1 MPQRCGELI
10 TNLKSPLSR
19 GKKDI
24 IQFFLKSYYFK
35 EALMNTTLFD
45 RVSAVKADLLVTFV
59 PSEGAF
65 PESTAWVDGNAD
77 GQLSQLRESGVFKGG
92 LGQTLLLPRVS
103 QKIASAVLLVGI
115 GKDAELSDMQA
126 RKVIAAVAAQVKSLP
141 YASVALASRA
151 LLLKKRTASEVTA
164 LVAQW
169 LNEGF
174 YNFLGF
180 KQDDATKNTKVET
193 LLIEGDDE
201 ATLAIG
207 TATANGSAFA
217 RQLGNLPGNVCTPNY
232 LALQAQHFG
241 EKYGIEVELLDET
254 KMDEL
259 GMHCLLSVGRGS
271 DQPSYL
277 IVMHY
282 RGGDESEA
290 PHVLLGKGIT
300 FDTGGISLK
309 PGQKMDEM
317 KYDMCGA
324 ASVFGTMKAI
334 CELKPKLNFTAVVAA
349 AENMPSARAT
359 KPGDIVKTMSGQTV
373 EVLNTDAEGRL
384 VLCDALTYIERFK
397 PKSVVDIA
405 TLTGACV
412 VALGSVNS
420 GMYANDDDV
429 ADALKEASQISADKI
444 WQMPLN
450 EEYQQQL
457 DSNFAD
463 IGNIGGPEAGSV
475 TAACFLSRFTGSYP
489 WAHLDIAGVAWSGGA
504 AKGATGRPVAL
515 LTRYLLGKAN

>member
-1 MPQRCGELI
+1 
-10 TNLKSPLSR
+10 
-19 GKKDI
+19 
-24 IQFFLKSYYFK
+24 
-35 EALMNTTLFD
+35 MNMALFD
-45 RVSAVKADLLVTFV
+45 RLSTVQADLLVAFV
-59 PSEGAF
+59 PTEGAL
-65 PESTAWVDGNAD
+65 PESTAWIDENVA
-77 GQLSQLRESGVFKGG
+77 GQISQLRDSAVFKGSVA
-92 LGQTLLLPRVS
+92 QTLLLPIMT
-103 QKIASAVLLVGI
+103 QDFAQAVLLVGI

-126 RKVIAAVAAQVKSLP
+126 RKVVAAVAAQIKGLP
-141 YASVALASRA
+141 YESVAVASAALA
-151 LLLKKRTASEVTA
+151 LKGRSESDVVA
-164 LVAQW
+164 LVSQW

-180 KQDDATKNTKVET
+180 KENDAEKTTKVT
-193 LLIEGDDE
+193 SLLIQGSDE
-201 ATLAIG
+201 AALAIG
-207 TATANGSAFA
+207 TATASGSAFA
-217 RQLGNLPGNVCTPNY
+217 RQLGNLPGNVCTPSY
-232 LALQAQHFG
+232 LASKAQHLAEEFS
-241 EKYGIEVELLDET
+241 IDVELLDES

-259 GMHCLLSVGRGS
+259 GMNCLLSVGHGS

-282 RGGDESEA
+282 RGGEEGDA

-309 PGQKMDEM
+309 PGAKMDEM

-359 KPGDIVKTMSGQTV
+359 KPGDIVKTMSGKTV
-373 EVLNTDAEGRL
+373 EILNTDAEGRL
-384 VLCDALTYIERFK
+384 VLCDALSYIERFE

-420 GMYANDDDV
+420 GMYANNDDL
-429 ADALKEASQISADKI
+429 ASELKAASQTAADKI
-444 WQMPLN
+444 WQMPLD

-463 IGNIGGPEAGSV
+463 IANIGGPEAGSV
-475 TAACFLSRFTGSYP
+475 TAACFLSRFTESYP
-489 WAHLDIAGVAWSGGA
+489 WAHLDIAGTAWSGGA
-504 AKGATGRPVAL
+504 NKGASGRPVAL
-515 LTRYLLGKAN
+515 LTRYLLAKA

>member
-1 MPQRCGELI
+1 
-10 TNLKSPLSR
+10 
-19 GKKDI
+19 
-24 IQFFLKSYYFK
+24 
-35 EALMNTTLFD
+35 MNMALFD
-45 RVSAVKADLLVTFV
+45 RLSTVQADLLVAFV
-59 PSEGAF
+59 PSEGDF
-65 PESTAWVDGNAD
+65 PESTSWVDENAN
-77 GQLSQLRESGVFKGG
+77 GQVSQLRETGVFKGG
-92 LGQTLLLPRVS
+92 VAQTLLLPAVS
-103 QKIASAVLLVGI
+103 QDFAQAVLLVGI

-126 RKVIAAVAAQVKSLP
+126 RKVIAAVAAQIKGLP
-141 YASVALASRA
+141 FASVAVASA
-151 LLLKKRTASEVTA
+151 GLVLKNRSQADVLA

-180 KQDDATKNTKVET
+180 KKDDAEKATKVT
-193 LLIEGDDE
+193 ALLLEGTDE
-201 ATLAIG
+201 AALAIG
-207 TATANGSAFA
+207 TATAKGSAFA
-217 RQLGNLPGNVCTPNY
+217 RQLGNLPGNVCTPSY
-232 LALQAQHFG
+232 LASQAQQLG
-241 EKYGIEVELLDET
+241 EEYSIGVELLDES

-259 GMHCLLSVGRGS
+259 GMHCLLSVGHGS

-277 IVMHY
+277 IVMNY
-282 RGGDESEA
+282 RGGEEGDA

-309 PGQKMDEM
+309 PGPKMDEM

-334 CELKPKLNFTAVVAA
+334 CELKPKLNFTAVIAA
-349 AENMPSARAT
+349 AENMPGARAT

-373 EVLNTDAEGRL
+373 EILNTDAEGRL

-420 GMYANDDDV
+420 GMYANNDGL
-429 ADALKEASQISADKI
+429 ASELKTASQVSADKI
-444 WQMPLN
+444 WQMPLD

-489 WAHLDIAGVAWSGGA
+489 WAHLDIAGTAWSGGA
-504 AKGATGRPVAL
+504 TKGASGRPVAL
-515 LTRYLLGKAN
+515 LTRYLLGKA

>member
-1 MPQRCGELI
+1 
-10 TNLKSPLSR
+10 
-19 GKKDI
+19 
-24 IQFFLKSYYFK
+24 
-35 EALMNTTLFD
+35 MNTALFD
-45 RVSAVKADLLVTFV
+45 RVSNVQADLLVVFV
-59 PSEGAF
+59 PSEGVL

-77 GQLSQLRESGVFKGG
+77 GQLLQLRESGVFKAG
-92 LGQTLLLPRVS
+92 LGQTLLLPSVTQDFS
-103 QKIASAVLLVGI
+103 QPVLLVGL
-115 GKDAELSDMQA
+115 GKGEELSDMQA
-126 RKVIAAVAAQVKSLP
+126 RKVVAAVAGAVKGLP
-141 YASVALASRA
+141 FAEVALASSA
-151 LLLKKRTASEVTA
+151 LQVKNRTASEVTA

-180 KQDDATKNTKVET
+180 KQDDAEKATKVTT
-193 LLIEGDDE
+193 LLLEGSE
-201 ATLAIG
+201 ESALKIG
-207 TATANGSAFA
+207 AATASGSAFA
-217 RQLGNLPGNVCTPNY
+217 RQLGNLPGNVCTPSY
-232 LALQAQHFG
+232 LASKAQHF
-241 EKYGIEVELLDET
+241 EEEYGIEVELLDET

-282 RGGDESEA
+282 RGGEEGDA

-309 PGQKMDEM
+309 PGAKMDEM

-324 ASVFGTMKAI
+324 ASVFGTMKTI

-349 AENMPSARAT
+349 AENMPSGRAT
-359 KPGDIVKTMSGQTV
+359 KPGDIVKTMSGKTV

-384 VLCDALTYIERFK
+384 VLCDALTYIERFQ

-420 GMYANDDDV
+420 GMYANNEDLA
-429 ADALKEASQISADKI
+429 ADLKAASQTSADKI
-444 WQMPLN
+444 WQMPLD

-475 TAACFLSRFTGSYP
+475 TAACFLSRFTQSYP
-489 WAHLDIAGVAWSGGA
+489 WAHLDIAGTAWTGGA
-504 AKGATGRPVAL
+504 AKGASGRPVAL
-515 LTRYLLGKAN
+515 LTRYLLDKAN

>member
-1 MPQRCGELI
+1 
-10 TNLKSPLSR
+10 
-19 GKKDI
+19 
-24 IQFFLKSYYFK
+24 
-35 EALMNTTLFD
+35 MNMALFD
-45 RVSAVKADLLVTFV
+45 RLSTVQADLLVVFV

-65 PESTAWVDGNAD
+65 PESTAWIDENAS
-77 GQLSQLRESGVFKGG
+77 GQVSQLRESGVFKAGVA
-92 LGQTLLLPRVS
+92 QTLLLPGVT
-103 QKIASAVLLVGI
+103 QDFAQAVLLVGV
-115 GKDAELSDMQA
+115 GKEVQLSDMQA
-126 RKVIAAVAAQVKSLP
+126 RKVIAAIAAQIKGLP
-141 YASVALASRA
+141 FASVAVATTGLALKNRSQSDA
-151 LLLKKRTASEVTA
+151 LA

-180 KQDDATKNTKVET
+180 KMDDAEKATKVT
-193 LLIEGDDE
+193 NLLLEGTDE
-201 ATLAIG
+201 AALTIG
-207 TATANGSAFA
+207 TATASGSAFA
-217 RQLGNLPGNVCTPNY
+217 RQLGNLPGNVCTPSY
-232 LALQAQHFG
+232 LASQAQQLG
-241 EKYGIEVELLDET
+241 EEYGIGVELLDES

-259 GMHCLLSVGRGS
+259 GMNCLLSVGHGS

-277 IVMHY
+277 IVMNY
-282 RGGDESEA
+282 RGGEEGDA

-309 PGQKMDEM
+309 PGPKMDEM

-324 ASVFGTMKAI
+324 ASVFGTMKTI
-334 CELKPKLNFTAVVAA
+334 CELKPKLNFTAVIAA

-373 EVLNTDAEGRL
+373 EILNTDAEGRL
-384 VLCDALTYIERFK
+384 VLCDALTYIKRFT

-420 GMYANDDDV
+420 GMYANN
-429 ADALKEASQISADKI
+429 DALATELKVASQTAADKI
-444 WQMPLN
+444 WQMPLD

-463 IGNIGGPEAGSV
+463 IANIGGPEAGSV
-475 TAACFLSRFTGSYP
+475 TAACFLSRFTESYP
-489 WAHLDIAGVAWSGGA
+489 WAHLDIAGTAWSGGA
-504 AKGATGRPVAL
+504 AKGASGRPVAL
-515 LTRYLLGKAN
+515 LTRYLLGKVS

>member
-1 MPQRCGELI
+1 
-10 TNLKSPLSR
+10 
-19 GKKDI
+19 
-24 IQFFLKSYYFK
+24 
-35 EALMNTTLFD
+35 MNMALFD
-45 RVSAVKADLLVTFV
+45 RLSTVQADLLVAFV
-59 PSEGAF
+59 PSEGDF
-65 PESTAWVDGNAD
+65 SESTAWVDENSA
-77 GQLSQLRESGVFKGG
+77 GQVSQLRATGVFKGG
-92 LGQTLLLPRVS
+92 VAQTLLLPS
-103 QKIASAVLLVGI
+103 MTQDFAQAVLLVGT
-115 GKDAELSDMQA
+115 GKDSELSDMQA
-126 RKVIAAVAAQVKSLP
+126 RKVIAAVAAQIKGLP
-141 YASVALASRA
+141 YVSVALASA
-151 LLLKKRTASEVTA
+151 SLVLKKRSQSDVTA

-180 KQDDATKNTKVET
+180 KQDDASKATKVES
-193 LLIEGDDE
+193 LFIEGTDE
-201 ATLAIG
+201 AALAIG
-207 TATANGSAFA
+207 TATASGSAFA
-217 RQLGNLPGNVCTPNY
+217 RQLGNLPGNICTPSY
-232 LALQAQHFG
+232 LASKAQHLG
-241 EKYGIEVELLDET
+241 EEYAIDVELLDEN

-282 RGGDESEA
+282 RGGEKDEA

-309 PGQKMDEM
+309 PGPKMDEM

-334 CELKPKLNFTAVVAA
+334 CELKPKLNFTAVIAA
-349 AENMPSARAT
+349 AENMPSSRAT

-373 EVLNTDAEGRL
+373 EILNTDAEGRL
-384 VLCDALTYIERFK
+384 VLCDALSYIERFK

-420 GMYANDDDV
+420 GMYANDDDL
-429 ADALKEASQISADKI
+429 AAELKSASQTAADKI
-444 WQMPLN
+444 WQMPLD

-463 IGNIGGPEAGSV
+463 IANIGGPEAGSV
-475 TAACFLSRFTGSYP
+475 TAACFLSRFTESYP
-489 WAHLDIAGVAWSGGA
+489 WAHLDIAGTAWAGGA
-504 AKGATGRPVAL
+504 TKGASGRPVAL
-515 LTRYLLGKAN
+515 LTRYLLAKA

>member
-1 MPQRCGELI
+1 
-10 TNLKSPLSR
+10 
-19 GKKDI
+19 
-24 IQFFLKSYYFK
+24 
-35 EALMNTTLFD
+35 MNTVLFD
-45 RVSAVKADLLVTFV
+45 RVSSVQADLLVVFV
-59 PSEGAF
+59 PSEGEL
-65 PESTAWVDGNAD
+65 PESTAWVDENAA
-77 GQLSQLRESGVFKGG
+77 GQIAQLRASGVFKAG
-92 LGQTLLLPRVS
+92 LGQTLLLPAVS
-103 QKIASAVLLVGI
+103 QDFSQAVLLVGT
-115 GKDAELSDMQA
+115 GKGAELSDMQA
-126 RKVIAAVAAQVKSLP
+126 RKVVAAVAAQIKGLP
-141 YASVALASRA
+141 FESVAVASAA
-151 LLLKKRTASEVTA
+151 LSLKGRTESQTVA

-174 YNFLGF
+174 YQFLGL
-180 KQDDATKNTKVET
+180 KQDDEEKVSKVTT
-193 LLIEGDDE
+193 LMLEGKDQG
-201 ATLAIG
+201 ALTIG
-207 TATANGSAFA
+207 AATAQGSAFA
-217 RQLGNLPGNVCTPNY
+217 RQLGNLPGNICTPSY
-232 LALQAQHFG
+232 LASKAQQF
-241 EKYGIEVELLDET
+241 EEDYGIEVELLDET

-282 RGGDESEA
+282 RGGQEGDA

-309 PGQKMDEM
+309 PGAKMDEM

-324 ASVFGTMKAI
+324 ASVFGTMKTI

-349 AENMPSARAT
+349 AENMPSGRAT
-359 KPGDIVKTMSGQTV
+359 KPGDVVKTMSGKTV

-384 VLCDALTYIERFK
+384 VLCDALTYIERFE

-420 GMYANDDDV
+420 GMYANDE
-429 ADALKEASQISADKI
+429 ALAASLKEASQVSADKV
-444 WQMPLN
+444 WQMPLD

-475 TAACFLSRFTGSYP
+475 TAACFLSRFTESYP
-489 WAHLDIAGVAWSGGA
+489 WAHLDIAGTAWTGGA
-504 AKGATGRPVAL
+504 AKGASGRPVAL
-515 LTRYLLGKAN
+515 LTRYLLDKAK

>member
-1 MPQRCGELI
+1 
-10 TNLKSPLSR
+10 
-19 GKKDI
+19 
-24 IQFFLKSYYFK
+24 
-35 EALMNTTLFD
+35 MNTVLFD
-45 RVSAVKADLLVTFV
+45 RLSTVQADLVVAFVT
-59 PSEGAF
+59 SEGEL
-65 PESTAWVDGNAD
+65 PESSAWVDANSD
-77 GQLSQLRESGVFKGG
+77 GQISALRESGVFKGS
-92 LGQTLLLPRVS
+92 LAQTLLLPSVS
-103 QKIASAVLLVGI
+103 ADFSQAVLLVGV
-115 GKDAELSDMQA
+115 GKSAQLSDMQA
-126 RKVIAAVAAQVKSLP
+126 RKVIAAVASQIKSLP
-141 YASVALASRA
+141 YAKVALANGS
-151 LLLKKRTASEVTA
+151 LNLKDRSEGDSIA

-180 KQDDATKNTKVET
+180 KQDDAEKTSKVET
-193 LLIEGDDE
+193 LMIEGSDE
-201 ATLAIG
+201 ASLAIG
-207 TATANGSAFA
+207 VATAAGSAFT

-232 LALQAQHFG
+232 LASKAQMLG
-241 EKYGIEVELLDET
+241 EEYGVDVELLDET

-259 GMHCLLSVGRGS
+259 GMHCMLSVGRGS

-282 RGGDESEA
+282 RGGAKDEA

-309 PGQKMDEM
+309 PGPKMDEM

-334 CELKPKLNFTAVVAA
+334 CELKPKLNFTAVIAA

-359 KPGDIVKTMSGQTV
+359 KPGDIVKTMSGKTV

-397 PKSVVDIA
+397 PQSVVDIA

-420 GMYANDDDV
+420 GMYANNESV
-429 ADALKEASQISADKI
+429 ASELKVASKTAADKI
-444 WQMPLN
+444 WQMPLD

-463 IGNIGGPEAGSV
+463 IANIGGPEAGSV
-475 TAACFLSRFTGSYP
+475 TAACFLSRFTESYP
-489 WAHLDIAGVAWSGGA
+489 WAHLDIAGTAWTGGA
-504 AKGATGRPVAL
+504 AKGASGRPVAL
-515 LTRYLLGKAN
+515 LTRYLLGKTN

>member
-1 MPQRCGELI
+1 
-10 TNLKSPLSR
+10 
-19 GKKDI
+19 
-24 IQFFLKSYYFK
+24 
-35 EALMNTTLFD
+35 MNMALFD
-45 RVSAVKADLLVTFV
+45 RLSTAQADLLVVFV
-59 PSEGAF
+59 PSEGDF
-65 PESTAWVDGNAD
+65 SESTSWVDENSA
-77 GQLSQLRESGVFKGG
+77 GQISQLRATGVFKGG
-92 LGQTLLLPRVS
+92 VAQTLLMPSVS
-103 QKIASAVLLVGI
+103 QDFAQAVLLVGI
-115 GKDAELSDMQA
+115 GKDAQLSDMQA
-126 RKVIAAVAAQVKSLP
+126 RKIVAAVAAQIKGLP
-141 YASVALASRA
+141 YAKVAVANGSLN
-151 LLLKKRTASEVTA
+151 LKNRSQADVVA

-180 KQDDATKNTKVET
+180 KKDDSEKATKVES

-201 ATLAIG
+201 AALAIG
-207 TATANGSAFA
+207 TATASGSAFA
-217 RQLGNLPGNVCTPNY
+217 RQLGNLPGNVCTPSY
-232 LALQAQHFG
+232 LASKAQQLS
-241 EKYGIEVELLDET
+241 EEYSIDVDLLDET

-282 RGGDESEA
+282 RGGEKDEA

-309 PGQKMDEM
+309 PGAKMDEM

-334 CELKPKLNFTAVVAA
+334 CELKPKLNFTAVIAA
-349 AENMPSARAT
+349 AENMPSSRAT

-373 EVLNTDAEGRL
+373 EILNTDAEGRL
-384 VLCDALTYIERFK
+384 VLCDALSYIERFK

-420 GMYANDDDV
+420 GMYANNDDLAV
-429 ADALKEASQISADKI
+429 ELKEASQVAADKI
-444 WQMPLN
+444 WQMPLD

-463 IGNIGGPEAGSV
+463 IANIGGPEAGSV

-489 WAHLDIAGVAWSGGA
+489 WAHLDIAGTAWTGGA
-504 AKGATGRPVAL
+504 SKGASGRPVAL
-515 LTRYLLGKAN
+515 LTRYLLAKA

>member
-1 MPQRCGELI
+1 M
-10 TNLKSPLSR
+10 KM
-19 GKKDI
+19 
-24 IQFFLKSYYFK
+24 
-35 EALMNTTLFD
+35 ALFD
-45 RVSAVKADLLVTFV
+45 HFSTVQADLFV
-59 PSEGAF
+59 AFVSSEGEF
-65 PESTAWVDGNAD
+65 SESTAWIDSRTE
-77 GQLSQLRESGVFKGG
+77 GQLAQLRETDVFKGG
-92 LGQTLLLPRVS
+92 LAQTLLLPCAS
-103 QKIASAVLLVGI
+103 QDFAQAVLLVGI
-115 GKDAELSDMQA
+115 GKDNELTDMQA
-126 RKVIAAVAAQVKSLP
+126 RKVIAAVANQIKGLP
-141 YASVALASRA
+141 YASVAVASAALA
-151 LLLKKRTASEVTA
+151 LKKRTQGDTLA

-180 KQDDATKNTKVET
+180 KQDDASKATKVDT
-193 LLIEGDDE
+193 LLIEGVDD
-201 ATLAIG
+201 AALTIG
-207 TATANGSAFA
+207 TATASGSSFA
-217 RQLGNLPGNVCTPNY
+217 RQLGNLPGNVCTPSY
-232 LALQAQHFG
+232 LASKAQHLS
-241 EKYGIEVELLDET
+241 EEYDIDVELLDEN

-282 RGGDESEA
+282 RGGEKGEA

-309 PGQKMDEM
+309 PGPKMDEM

-334 CELKPKLNFTAVVAA
+334 CELKPKLNFTAVIAA
-349 AENMPSARAT
+349 AENMPSSRAT
-359 KPGDIVKTMSGQTV
+359 KPGDVVKTMSGQTV
-373 EVLNTDAEGRL
+373 EILNTDAEGRL
-384 VLCDALTYIERFK
+384 VLCDALSYIERFN

-420 GMYANDDDV
+420 GMYANNDDL
-429 ADALKEASQISADKI
+429 ATELKAASHTSADKI
-444 WQMPLN
+444 WQMPLD

-475 TAACFLSRFTGSYP
+475 TAACFLSRFTESYP
-489 WAHLDIAGVAWSGGA
+489 WAHLDIAGTAWSGGA
-504 AKGATGRPVAL
+504 NKGASGRPVAL
-515 LTRYLLGKAN
+515 LTRYLLAKA

>member
-1 MPQRCGELI
+1 
-10 TNLKSPLSR
+10 
-19 GKKDI
+19 
-24 IQFFLKSYYFK
+24 
-35 EALMNTTLFD
+35 MNMALFD
-45 RVSAVKADLLVTFV
+45 RLSTAQADLLVVFV
-59 PSEGAF
+59 PSEGDF
-65 PESTAWVDGNAD
+65 SESTAWVDENSA
-77 GQLSQLRESGVFKGG
+77 GQISQLRATGVFKGG
-92 LGQTLLLPRVS
+92 VAQTLLMPSVS
-103 QKIASAVLLVGI
+103 QDFAQAVLLVGI
-115 GKDAELSDMQA
+115 GKDAQLSDMQA
-126 RKVIAAVAAQVKSLP
+126 RKIVAAVVAQIKGLP
-141 YASVALASRA
+141 YAKVAVANGSLN
-151 LLLKKRTASEVTA
+151 LKNRSQSDVVA

-180 KQDDATKNTKVET
+180 KKDDSEKATKVEF

-201 ATLAIG
+201 AALAIG
-207 TATANGSAFA
+207 TATASGSAFA
-217 RQLGNLPGNVCTPNY
+217 RQLGNLPGNVCTPSY
-232 LALQAQHFG
+232 LASKAQQLS
-241 EKYGIEVELLDET
+241 EEYSIDVDLLDET

-282 RGGDESEA
+282 RGGEKDEA

-309 PGQKMDEM
+309 PGAKMDEM

-334 CELKPKLNFTAVVAA
+334 CELKPKLNFTAVIAA
-349 AENMPSARAT
+349 AENMPSSRAT

-373 EVLNTDAEGRL
+373 EILNTDAEGRL
-384 VLCDALTYIERFK
+384 VLCDALSYIERFK

-420 GMYANDDDV
+420 GMYANNDDL
-429 ADALKEASQISADKI
+429 ATELKEASQVAADKI
-444 WQMPLN
+444 WQMPLD

-463 IGNIGGPEAGSV
+463 IANIGGPEAGSV

-489 WAHLDIAGVAWSGGA
+489 WAHLDIAGTAWAGGA
-504 AKGATGRPVAL
+504 SKGASGRPVAL
-515 LTRYLLGKAN
+515 LTRYLLAKA